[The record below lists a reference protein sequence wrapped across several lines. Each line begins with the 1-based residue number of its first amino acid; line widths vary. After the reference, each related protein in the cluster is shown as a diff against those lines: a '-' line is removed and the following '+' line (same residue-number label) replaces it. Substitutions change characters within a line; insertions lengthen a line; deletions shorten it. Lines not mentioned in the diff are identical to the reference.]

1 MELQKVTACAAE
13 LTEAAITKEAYLNN
27 VKQRLSANFELE
39 ENGTECGET
48 FDLIARYFEVLG
60 RIFITPKDIIDRME
74 TFERVYVK
82 CFDEISE
89 AEVQEFFEKLCTMV
103 MEMQPGK
110 DHFQTDITGV
120 MVCARMP
127 EDIGRLTKKLR
138 FDRLF
143 RMYFRGWCEVRLVCV
158 DLSDGRVCTNPPGKE
173 LKKVYE
179 LKKKNG
185 SPCIGCV

>member
-1 MELQKVTACAAE
+1 MEARE
-13 LTEAAITKEAYLNN
+13 EFDAYLEK
-27 VKQRLSANFELE
+27 VKARLSANFELE
-39 ENGTECGET
+39 EDGREGGEQYE
-48 FDLIARYFEVLG
+48 LIARYFEALG

-82 CFDEISE
+82 RFDEVS
-89 AEVQEFFEKLCTMV
+89 AEDVTMFFEKLCGLV
-103 MEMQPGK
+103 SELNPGK

-127 EDIGRLTKKLR
+127 GDIDGVVRKLR
-138 FDRLF
+138 YDRLF

-179 LKKKNG
+179 QKER
-185 SPCIGCV
+185 